1 MEKTKQACC
10 CSITKLF
17 LTQRM
22 RWLDGIIDSMD
33 YEFEQ
38 TPGDSEGQ
46 RRLACFSP
54 WHHKDLKQ
62 GNGINIRRGWASQVA
77 QW

>member
-1 MEKTKQACC
+1 MKKTKQGCC
-10 CSITKLF
+10 CSVTRLF

-22 RWLDGIIDSMD
+22 RWLDGITDSMD
-33 YEFEQ
+33 YEFAQ

-46 RRLACFSP
+46 RSLACYGP
-54 WHHKDLKQ
+54 WSHKDVKQ

>member
-1 MEKTKQACC
+1 MEKTKQAWC

-22 RWLDGIIDSMD
+22 RWLDGIFDSMD